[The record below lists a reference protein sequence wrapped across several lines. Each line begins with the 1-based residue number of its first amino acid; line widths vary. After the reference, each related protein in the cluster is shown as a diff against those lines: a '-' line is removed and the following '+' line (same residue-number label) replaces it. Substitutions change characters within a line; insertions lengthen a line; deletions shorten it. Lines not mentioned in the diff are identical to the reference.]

1 MNDPRG
7 CRAWKIS
14 GFLSTGNCS
23 PGQGPADVQRILTSR
38 RPLEGPTYWLMRSQ
52 PHRGT
57 WGLGRQSTNFGG
69 CDSPHNPS
77 VKALSPS
84 CLLLAGFDL
93 LCVCSQGVKMS
104 CSGEAK
110 TEGGST
116 FKAGMGPG
124 RCEEIREQ
132 HRFYWE
138 PPDAVVG
145 AELALHVGSR
155 VFPSPSLLWLG
166 SGVVPSS
173 CSSAPGCGFSAP
185 HTCAAVVQKPRA

>member
-1 MNDPRG
+1 M
-7 CRAWKIS
+7 
-14 GFLSTGNCS
+14 
-23 PGQGPADVQRILTSR
+23 
-38 RPLEGPTYWLMRSQ
+38 
-52 PHRGT
+52 
-57 WGLGRQSTNFGG
+57 NFGG

-84 CLLLAGFDL
+84 CLLLASFDL
-93 LCVCSQGVKMS
+93 LGVCSQGVKMS
-104 CSGEAK
+104 CSEEAK

-124 RCEEIREQ
+124 RCEEAREQ
-132 HRFYWE
+132 E

-155 VFPSPSLLWLG
+155 VFPSPSLVWPG

-173 CSSAPGCGFSAP
+173 FSSTPGCGFSAP
-185 HTCAAVVQKPRA
+185 HTYAAVVQKRVA